1 MSESRHSGGVI
12 VEKLL
17 GKVKLQGHAAVIEAD
32 EAKYQINKTI
42 VGMVFLACRFYFN
55 F

>member
-1 MSESRHSGGVI
+1 

-17 GKVKLQGHAAVIEAD
+17 GKVKLQGHAAVIETD
-32 EAKYQINKTI
+32 EAKYQINKTT
-42 VGMVFLACRFYFN
+42 VGMVFLACRFYFY

>member
-1 MSESRHSGGVI
+1 

-17 GKVKLQGHAAVIEAD
+17 GKVKLHGHAAGIEAD
-32 EAKYQINKTI
+32 EAKYQMNKTI